1 MPQNA
6 GQEPPAPT
14 ARPTSRTVVSPT
26 SGMNDHYPDRR
37 PYQRPSAPRCGG
49 IEGVIW
55 YVRLLRP
62 PAGWVPW
69 RIEEPAVIGVQTSGV
84 RWDDSRRTGLLTR
97 ENETDRTE
105 TPMEADVIIL
115 GVILLV
121 LGFVLS
127 ITILWAIGVILVVV
141 GAVLWILGAIGRPV
155 AGRKYWF

>member
-1 MPQNA
+1 MPQDM
-6 GQEPPAPT
+6 
-14 ARPTSRTVVSPT
+14 SKTVVSTT
-26 SGMNDHYPDRR
+26 SGMNDHYHDRR
-37 PYQRPSAPRCGG
+37 PYQRPSAPRCCG

-55 YVRLLRP
+55 YVRLVRP
-62 PAGWVPW
+62 PAGWLPW

-84 RWDDSRRTGLLTR
+84 RWDDSRRTGLLPSRTR
-97 ENETDRTE
+97 PIARK
-105 TPMEADVIIL
+105 PLWRRVVIIL

-127 ITILWAIGVILVVV
+127 ISILWTIGIILVVV